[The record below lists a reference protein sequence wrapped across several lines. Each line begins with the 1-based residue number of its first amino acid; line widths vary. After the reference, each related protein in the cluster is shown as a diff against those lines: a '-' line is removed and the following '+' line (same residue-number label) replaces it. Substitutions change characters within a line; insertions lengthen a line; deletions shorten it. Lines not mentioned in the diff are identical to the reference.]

1 MLCQIDHQMICAPTR
16 NTDPTDPVGSP
27 HTPAFVGVSKAAHP
41 SAPNPMSPLWLTR
54 LFGHPHIYSRVMPS
68 SVDAA
73 SSRRTPNS
81 WPVQQQ
87 QQQLTSTED
96 SGSQK
101 KTRNLGRSS
110 GRPTTL
116 NPFYAVHLS
125 LCLRSSPWRSYR
137 ELCRLRQSEREGS
150 LLLGAPCYLLDITY
164 PHMDTNGIRR
174 FFK

>member
-1 MLCQIDHQMICAPTR
+1 MCSNTQHGPHGPRGKLAHTSIRWWCQRQRIPARPT
-16 NTDPTDPVGSP
+16 PC
-27 HTPAFVGVSKAAHP
+27 H
-41 SAPNPMSPLWLTR
+41 PLWLTR
-54 LFGHPHIYSRVMPS
+54 LFGHPHIYSRVVPS
-68 SVDAA
+68 SVDTV

-81 WPVQQQ
+81 WPVQQ

-116 NPFYAVHLS
+116 NSFYAVHLS